1 MGSSASQRK
10 LAFRDS
16 SRHPSNRHINGKNPV
31 KQRDNNHPTAVSQIN
46 VVSENA
52 INNTITLD
60 NTVDAT
66 IGRQNLKTSVQK
78 TGSKRDMDDQDRKV
92 DVVDQNESHEE
103 RHKRTFKAYKSEI
116 NQLLSS
122 LEKDEQNKTILMSV
136 IEKTNEIYIS
146 ADANFSHTWMT
157 KHRTAVCDYIHCHG
171 QIIPVICEAM
181 ISEKD
186 SNDMSCILYA
196 GSLTMVCLSDHSRDC
211 TVDICAVP
219 GFNEFLYEFIDKN
232 KENSPYVTSLG
243 RDSVITRILMVIH
256 NVSMTHV
263 NIPLLQQLNIVKVLK
278 NYLSFNNDTI
288 KLVSLLAI
296 ADLMKDDE
304 AHYIATNISVITS
317 LLKLFEQTIN
327 SEGHREA
334 DGKGVIWSSLELVK
348 GIGRLARNDD
358 NKKLLVD
365 QGCLPSLIKLAK
377 STDLEEKKESLKAL
391 WVLSF
396 NENNQDRIIDEPGL
410 IQYIDDENR
419 TGETEVKATCSGIL
433 WTLRLKL
440 LQSKEYE
447 AIGERL
453 STIDKAENDDEEK
466 GHVMI
471 SYQWANQD
479 VLIKVRDELRRHGYK
494 VWMDIDDMEGSTLQ
508 AMAEAIEQAEV
519 VLICMSRKYKDS
531 PNCRAEGE
539 YAHQRRKK
547 IIPLILE
554 RGYQPDG
561 WLGLILGA
569 KLFYDFSG
577 KYSFQSRVGGLLKD
591 IKIKV
596 NSQLDSTTTASTATN
611 VLDKHNKA
619 LVQVHQDV
627 VYSTRRSLS
636 SNTVIRSWTNDQ
648 IKQWLSTHKL
658 SGSRIEELTGIEL
671 AFLRK
676 LQHMAPDLYFRKLE
690 NDLNLKSLTDLAKFD
705 AAMDELP

>member
-1 MGSSASQRK
+1 
-10 LAFRDS
+10 
-16 SRHPSNRHINGKNPV
+16 
-31 KQRDNNHPTAVSQIN
+31 
-46 VVSENA
+46 
-52 INNTITLD
+52 
-60 NTVDAT
+60 
-66 IGRQNLKTSVQK
+66 
-78 TGSKRDMDDQDRKV
+78 
-92 DVVDQNESHEE
+92 
-103 RHKRTFKAYKSEI
+103 
-116 NQLLSS
+116 
-122 LEKDEQNKTILMSV
+122 
-136 IEKTNEIYIS
+136 
-146 ADANFSHTWMT
+146 
-157 KHRTAVCDYIHCHG
+157 
-171 QIIPVICEAM
+171 
-181 ISEKD
+181 
-186 SNDMSCILYA
+186 
-196 GSLTMVCLSDHSRDC
+196 
-211 TVDICAVP
+211 
-219 GFNEFLYEFIDKN
+219 
-232 KENSPYVTSLG
+232 
-243 RDSVITRILMVIH
+243 MVIH

-278 NYLSFNNDTI
+278 NYLSFDNDTI
-288 KLVSLLAI
+288 KLVSLLGI
-296 ADLMKDDE
+296 ADLMTDDE

-327 SEGHREA
+327 SEGHRGA

-391 WVLSF
+391 WVLAF
-396 NENNQDRIIDEPGL
+396 NEDNQDIIIDEPGL
-410 IQYIDDENR
+410 IQYIDHENR
-419 TGETEVKATCSGIL
+419 SVETEVKATCSGIL
-433 WTLRLKL
+433 WTLRHKL
-440 LQSKEYE
+440 LQSTEYE

-453 STIDKAENDDEEK
+453 SAIEKAHEEKSENDEEDK

-554 RGYQPDG
+554 RNYQPDG

-577 KYSFQSRVGGLLKD
+577 KYSFRSRIGGLLKD
-591 IKIKV
+591 VKIKV
-596 NSQLDSTTTASTATN
+596 NGQLDSAPGAPTLTNGLNKHDAT
-611 VLDKHNKA
+611 LA
-619 LVQVHQDV
+619 QVHHGV
-627 VYSTRRSLS
+627 AYSTRRSLS
-636 SNTVIRSWTNDQ
+636 SNTIVKSWTNHQ

-658 SGSRIEELTGIEL
+658 SGSRIEELTGLEL
-671 AFLRK
+671 IFLRK

-690 NDLNLKSLTDLAKFD
+690 NDLNLKSLIDLAKFD
-705 AAMDELP
+705 AAIDELP